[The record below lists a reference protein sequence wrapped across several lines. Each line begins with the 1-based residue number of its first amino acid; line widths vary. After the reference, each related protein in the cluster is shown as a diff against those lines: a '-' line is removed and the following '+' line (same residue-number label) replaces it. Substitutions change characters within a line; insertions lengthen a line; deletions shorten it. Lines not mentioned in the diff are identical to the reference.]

1 MKKMNKVLLSALMY
15 ALVFVMPVG
24 AFFMSSQMSMT
35 VHAYADES
43 NDTADRTRPTVY
55 AAVYDE
61 LLSIQAFDEDSGV
74 EKIFVNGYEFTD
86 LEDGKLTI
94 RLQQFDAS
102 YEYFM
107 IQAVDYA
114 GNFSDEYKVTN
125 PYYTNPE
132 EESNGDNSSNPA
144 LQLPI
149 SGEATEPSNAVGT
162 VTEYS
167 TEPSE
172 EGEDKGKEFY
182 TITTAS
188 EKTFYLI
195 IDNNQSSENV
205 YLLTQCSEND
215 LLNFTGTETNT
226 LPLNSAVVETALPNR
241 TYVVEDEEEMTE
253 EGTTEI
259 STESS
264 EGGEEV
270 VVEESDMG
278 MYLII
283 GVIILGVVGVGYY
296 MKVVK
301 GKDEFE
307 DDEEEEAEIG
317 EDVVKEFIE

>member
-1 MKKMNKVLLSALMY
+1 M
-15 ALVFVMPVG
+15 
-24 AFFMSSQMSMT
+24 
-35 VHAYADES
+35 
-43 NDTADRTRPTVY
+43 
-55 AAVYDE
+55 
-61 LLSIQAFDEDSGV
+61 
-74 EKIFVNGYEFTD
+74 
-86 LEDGKLTI
+86 
-94 RLQQFDAS
+94 
-102 YEYFM
+102 
-107 IQAVDYA
+107 
-114 GNFSDEYKVTN
+114 
-125 PYYTNPE
+125 
-132 EESNGDNSSNPA
+132 
-144 LQLPI
+144 
-149 SGEATEPSNAVGT
+149 
-162 VTEYS
+162 TEYS

-172 EGEDKGKEFY
+172 EGEDNKGKEFY

-253 EGTTEI
+253 ESTTEV

-264 EGGEEV
+264 EGDEEV
-270 VVEESDMG
+270 VVEESDTG

-317 EDVVKEFIE
+317 EETMKEE

>member
-1 MKKMNKVLLSALMY
+1 MKKVNKVLLWAL
-15 ALVFVMPVG
+15 LVLAIPMG

-35 VHAYADES
+35 VYAYADETES
-43 NDTADRTRPTVY
+43 NTTVDRTRPTLY
-55 AAVYDE
+55 ATVYDE
-61 LLSIQAFDEDSGV
+61 LLTIQAFDEESGV
-74 EKIFVNGYEFTD
+74 DKIYVNGYEFSE
-86 LEDGKLTI
+86 LEDDTLKI
-94 RLQQFDAS
+94 RLQQFDAG

-107 IQAVDYA
+107 VQAVDNA
-114 GNFSDEYKVTN
+114 GNFSDEYKVEN

-132 EESNGDNSSNPA
+132 EESNGDTGTNLAS
-144 LQLPI
+144 QLPI
-149 SGEATEPSNAVGT
+149 SAEATEPSNAVGT

-167 TEPSE
+167 TESVA

-188 EKTFYLI
+188 DKVFYLI

-215 LLNFTGTETNT
+215 LLNFTGTESNT

-253 EGTTEI
+253 ESTTEVN
-259 STESS
+259 TETA

-270 VVEESDMG
+270 VMEESDTG

-283 GVIILGVVGVGYY
+283 GIIILAVVGVGYY

-317 EDVVKEFIE
+317 EPPVKEE